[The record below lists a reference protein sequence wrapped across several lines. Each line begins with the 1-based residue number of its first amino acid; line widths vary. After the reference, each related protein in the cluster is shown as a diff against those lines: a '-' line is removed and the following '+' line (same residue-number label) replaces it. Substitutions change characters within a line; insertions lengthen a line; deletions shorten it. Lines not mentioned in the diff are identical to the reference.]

1 MNRRTLLAIVGG
13 TLAVV
18 LLWWFAILSPKRSA
32 TSTARAEADAAV
44 ARGQELEQTL
54 ARLRE
59 LDRNRPQIE
68 ADLRALNAAIPATP
82 DLATFILSANEIAAS
97 SGVDFL
103 SIAPSPPAAATTAG
117 APTSVALA
125 IQVKGDFFAV
135 VDYLNRLEDLERI
148 VVVDDI
154 SLASGA
160 GSSGS
165 GAAGASGATGASSDP
180 SALSVTLAARMFT
193 RAVPSGATGT
203 TGVTGATGTTGSTTT
218 PTTAP
223 TSSTG
228 TP

>member
-97 SGVDFL
+97 SGARGGL
-103 SIAPSPPAAATTAG
+103 SPG
-117 APTSVALA
+117 L
-125 IQVKGDFFAV
+125 
-135 VDYLNRLEDLERI
+135 YWLRLRTED
-148 VVVDDI
+148 
-154 SLASGA
+154 G
-160 GSSGS
+160 
-165 GAAGASGATGASSDP
+165 
-180 SALSVTLAARMFT
+180 T
-193 RAVPSGATGT
+193 RTHRFVLMH
-203 TGVTGATGTTGSTTT
+203 
-218 PTTAP
+218 
-223 TSSTG
+223 
-228 TP
+228 

>member
-18 LLWWFAILSPKRSA
+18 FVWWFAVLSPKRSA
-32 TSTARAEADAAV
+32 TATARSEADAAV

-103 SIAPSPPAAATTAG
+103 SIAPSPPAASASAG
-117 APTSVALA
+117 GPTSVALA

-154 SLASGA
+154 TLASGGTA
-160 GSSGS
+160 
-165 GAAGASGATGASSDP
+165 GATGTTGAASDP

-193 RAVPSGATGT
+193 RAAPAGATGT
-203 TGVTGATGTTGSTTT
+203 TGVTGTTGSTSTSSSTSSTAGSTT
-218 PTTAP
+218 P
-223 TSSTG
+223 STG